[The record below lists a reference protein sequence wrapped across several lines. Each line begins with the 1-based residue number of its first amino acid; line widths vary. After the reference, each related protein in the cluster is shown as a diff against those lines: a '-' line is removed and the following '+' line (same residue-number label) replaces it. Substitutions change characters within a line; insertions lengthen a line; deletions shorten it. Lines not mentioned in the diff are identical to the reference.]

1 MLSKMACALSAGS
14 NQNVI
19 LEYRYAEGK
28 AERFPELVNE
38 LVRLPVDVI
47 VAGPA
52 PAAVAAKKATT
63 TISIVITLGADPF
76 AFGLTSRPRLH
87 QTVFTRRP
95 SAEIGQLNLLRC
107 E

>member
-1 MLSKMACALSAGS
+1 
-14 NQNVI
+14 

-87 QTVFTRRP
+87 LTVFTRPRP
-95 SAEIGQLNLLRC
+95 IAEVGQLNLLRC